1 MVGTV
6 GHAMKEH
13 LAAPHRALIAV
24 DESEGHLFGERSIAL
39 YPRAI
44 DNPAVYPL
52 LCSPEY
58 SKLGMNDD
66 VARPEAVL
74 VAFQVRLP
82 DKIDDI
88 DMVER
93 AHDCLK
99 EGLALL
105 FGLARGS
112 FATPSNVTLSAQ
124 AL

>member
-1 MVGTV
+1 M
-6 GHAMKEH
+6 
-13 LAAPHRALIAV
+13 
-24 DESEGHLFGERSIAL
+24 D
-39 YPRAI
+39 
-44 DNPAVYPL
+44 
-52 LCSPEY
+52 
-58 SKLGMNDD
+58 DD

-82 DKIDDI
+82 DEVDDI